1 MEAVLNVIV
10 IGEQQN
16 QEKIWQMET
25 KQMNG
30 GQMTGKVF
38 RKEAEAQD
46 REIEEI
52 CLREEEAEG

>member
-1 MEAVLNVIV
+1 
-10 IGEQQN
+10 
-16 QEKIWQMET
+16 MET
-25 KQMNG
+25 TQMNG

-38 RKEAEAQD
+38 RKEVEAED